1 MMIARIYK
9 NLQKYLTIKKVL
21 ILYGPR
27 QVGKTTLI
35 TEFLKTYS
43 GTYRYDTGD
52 DIDVR
57 NVFLSESKSKLL
69 DYAGS
74 NSLIVIDEAQ
84 RIAGIG
90 LGLKILVDALPCT
103 YFLITGSSS
112 IELMGQVGEPLTG
125 RKKTL
130 FLYPLSQKELIPN
143 QNRFDMKRN
152 LESYLL
158 FGGYPEVFNIQDKN
172 EKEDYLKELTHS
184 YLLKDI
190 LEMDKVKNSQ
200 LLLDLLRSLAFQ
212 IGGEVSL
219 SELSRN
225 LGINAKTVARY
236 IDLLEKSFIIYGLRG
251 FSRNLRKEITK
262 MRKFYFYDNGIRN
275 ALISNFN
282 PISLRNDIGML
293 WENFIFMERLKKR
306 SYDDINANIFF
317 WRTWDQEEIDL
328 IEEREGHLFGYEFKY
343 KSQKKLKI
351 GSWQESYP
359 NEPVE
364 VVDSENYPDFI
375 L

>member
-1 MMIARIYK
+1 MITRIYK
-9 NLQKYLTIKKVL
+9 KLQKYLAFKKVL

-43 GTYRYDTGD
+43 GTYRFDTGD
-52 DIDVR
+52 DIEVR
-57 NVFLSESKSKLL
+57 NVFLSESKLKLL
-69 DYAGS
+69 DYAGN

-130 FLYPLSQKELIPN
+130 FLYPLSQKELN
-143 QNRFDMKRN
+143 STQNRFDMKRN
-152 LESYLL
+152 LESYLV
-158 FGGYPEVFNIQDKN
+158 FGGYPEVSNIQDKK
-172 EKEDYLKELTHS
+172 EKEDCLKELTHS

-200 LLLDLLRSLAFQ
+200 ILMDLLRSLAFQ

-236 IDLLEKSFIIYGLRG
+236 IDLLEKSFIIYGLSG

-282 PISLRNDIGML
+282 PLSLRNDIGML

-351 GSWQESYP
+351 RSWQESYP

-364 VVDSENYPDFI
+364 VIDSDNYPDFI

>member
-9 NLQKYLTIKKVL
+9 NLQKYLAFKKVL

-52 DIDVR
+52 DIEIR

-90 LGLKILVDALPCT
+90 LGLKILVDALPNT

-158 FGGYPEVFNIQDKN
+158 FGGYPEVFNIQDKK

-200 LLLDLLRSLAFQ
+200 VLMDLLRSLAFQ

-293 WENFIFMERLKKR
+293 WENFIFMERIKKR

>member
-1 MMIARIYK
+1 MMITRHYQ
-9 NLQKYLTIKKVL
+9 NLEQYLAFKKVL

-35 TEFLKTYS
+35 EEFLQSYRGS
-43 GTYRYDTGD
+43 YRYDTGD
-52 DIDVR
+52 DIEIR
-57 NVFLSESKSKLL
+57 NVFLSESKAQLL
-69 DYAGS
+69 DYAGG

-84 RIAGIG
+84 RIAKVG
-90 LGLKILVDALPCT
+90 LGLKMLVDALPKT
-103 YFLITGSSS
+103 FFLITGSSS

-130 FLYPLSQKELIPN
+130 FLFPLSQKELYAN
-143 QNRFDMKRN
+143 HNRFEMKKN
-152 LESYLL
+152 LETYLL
-158 FGGYPEVFNIQDKN
+158 YGSYPEVITLQKKK
-172 EKEDYLKELTHS
+172 EKEGYLKELAHS

-200 LLLDLLRSLAFQ
+200 VLMDLLRSLAFQ

-251 FSRNLRKEITK
+251 FSKNLRKEITK
-262 MRKFYFYDNGIRN
+262 MRKFYFYDNGVRN

-282 PISLRNDIGML
+282 SLPLRNDIGML
-293 WENFIFMERLKKR
+293 WENFLFMERLKKR
-306 SYDDINANIFF
+306 SHNEINANIFF
-317 WRTWDQEEIDL
+317 WRTWDGEEIDL
-328 IEEREGHLFGYEFKY
+328 IEERSGGLFGYEFKY
-343 KSQKKLKI
+343 KIQKKTKFKT
-351 GSWQESYP
+351 WKEYYP
-359 NEPVE
+359 DEPVE
-364 VVDSENYPDFI
+364 VIDSENYLDFI

>member
-1 MMIARIYK
+1 MMITRHY
-9 NLQKYLTIKKVL
+9 QKLDQYLLHKKVL

-35 TEFLKTYS
+35 EAFLKSYP

-52 DIDVR
+52 DIVVR
-57 NVFLSESKSKLL
+57 NVFISESKAQLL
-69 DYAGS
+69 DYAGD

-84 RIAGIG
+84 RIAKVG
-90 LGLKILVDALPCT
+90 LGLKILVDALPKT
-103 YFLITGSSS
+103 FFLITGSSS
-112 IELMGQVGEPLTG
+112 MELLGQVGEPLTG

-130 FLYPLSQKELIPN
+130 FLYPLSQKELYPK
-143 QNRFDMKRN
+143 QNRFDMKQN
-152 LESYLL
+152 LESILL
-158 FGGYPEVFNIQDKN
+158 FGGYPEVFTLQSKK

-190 LEMDKVKNSQ
+190 LEIDKVKNSQ
-200 LLLDLLRSLAFQ
+200 MLLDLLRSLAFQ

-225 LGINAKTVARY
+225 LGINTKTVARY

-251 FSRNLRKEITK
+251 FSKNLRKEITK

-282 PISLRNDIGML
+282 SLPLRNDIGML

-306 SYDDINANIFF
+306 SYEDINANIFF
-317 WRTWDQEEIDL
+317 WRTWDGEEIDL
-328 IEEREGHLFGYEFKY
+328 IEERNGRLFGYEFKY
-343 KSQKKLKI
+343 KLHKKPKLKT
-351 GSWQESYP
+351 WQEHYP

-364 VVDSENYPDFI
+364 IIDSENYLDFI

>member
-1 MMIARIYK
+1 MMITRIYK
-9 NLQKYLTIKKVL
+9 NLQEYLAFKKVL

-43 GTYRYDTGD
+43 GTYRFDTGD
-52 DIDVR
+52 DIETR
-57 NVFLSESKSKLL
+57 NVFLSESKSQLL

-112 IELMGQVGEPLTG
+112 IEPMGQVGEPLTG

-143 QNRFDMKRN
+143 QNRFDMKRS

-158 FGGYPEVFNIQDKN
+158 FGGYPEVFNIQDKKG
-172 EKEDYLKELTHS
+172 KENYLKELTHS

-236 IDLLEKSFIIYGLRG
+236 IDLLEKSFIIYGLSG

-282 PISLRNDIGML
+282 PLSLRNDAGML

-317 WRTWDQEEIDL
+317 WRTWDKEEIDL
-328 IEEREGHLFGYEFKY
+328 IEEREGHLFGFEFKY

-351 GSWQESYP
+351 GSWQQSYP

-364 VVDSENYPDFI
+364 VIDSENYPDFI

>member
-1 MMIARIYK
+1 MMITRHYQ
-9 NLQKYLTIKKVL
+9 NLDQYLLHKKVL

-35 TEFLKTYS
+35 EAFLKSYP

-52 DIDVR
+52 DIAVR
-57 NVFLSESKSKLL
+57 NIFISESKAQLL
-69 DYAGS
+69 DYAGD

-84 RIAGIG
+84 RITKVG
-90 LGLKILVDALPCT
+90 LGLKMLVDALPKT
-103 YFLITGSSS
+103 FFLITGSSS
-112 IELMGQVGEPLTG
+112 IELLGQVGEPLTG

-130 FLYPLSQKELIPN
+130 FLYPLSQKELYPK
-143 QNRFDMKRN
+143 QNRFDMKQN
-152 LESYLL
+152 LESFLL
-158 FGGYPEVFNIQDKN
+158 FGGYPEVIGLQSKK

-200 LLLDLLRSLAFQ
+200 MLLDLLRSLAFQ

-225 LGINAKTVARY
+225 LGINTKTVARY

-251 FSRNLRKEITK
+251 FSKNLRKEITK

-282 PISLRNDIGML
+282 SLPLRNDIGML

-306 SYDDINANIFF
+306 SHEDINANIFF
-317 WRTWDQEEIDL
+317 WRTWDGEEIDL
-328 IEEREGHLFGYEFKY
+328 IEERSGRLFGYEFKY
-343 KSQKKLKI
+343 KLNKKPKLKT
-351 GSWQESYP
+351 WQEHYP

-364 VVDSENYPDFI
+364 IIDSENYLDFI

>member
-1 MMIARIYK
+1 MIARIYK
-9 NLQKYLTIKKVL
+9 NLQQYLSYKKVV

-27 QVGKTTLI
+27 QVGKTTLLE
-35 TEFLKTYS
+35 EFLKTYH
-43 GTYRYDTGD
+43 GTYRFDTGD
-52 DIDVR
+52 DIVVR
-57 NVFLSESKSKLL
+57 NVFLTENKSQLQ
-69 DYAGS
+69 DYAGN

-84 RIAGIG
+84 RIPGIG
-90 LGLKILVDALPCT
+90 LGLKILVDALPKT
-103 YFLITGSSS
+103 FFLITGSSS

-130 FLYPLSQKELIPN
+130 FLFPLSQKEIHPN
-143 QNRFDMKRN
+143 SNRFDIKQN
-152 LESYLL
+152 LELYLL
-158 FGGYPEVFNIQDKN
+158 FGGYPEVFTIQNKKK
-172 EKEDYLKELTHS
+172 KEDYLKELTHS

-200 LLLDLLRSLAFQ
+200 VLLDLLRSLAFQ

-225 LGINAKTVARY
+225 LQINAKTVARY

-282 PISLRNDIGML
+282 PLSMRNDIGML

-328 IEEREGHLFGYEFKY
+328 IEERDGHLFGYEFKY
-343 KSQKKLKI
+343 KSSKKLKI
-351 GSWQESYP
+351 SSFQENYP
-359 NEPVE
+359 NEPVD
-364 VVDSENYPDFI
+364 VIDSENYPDFI

>member
-1 MMIARIYK
+1 MIARIYK
-9 NLQKYLTIKKVL
+9 DLQKYLSYKKVV

-35 TEFLKTYS
+35 EEFLKTYS
-43 GTYRYDTGD
+43 GTYRFDTGD
-52 DIDVR
+52 DIEVR
-57 NVFLSESKSKLL
+57 NVFLSESKSQLL

-84 RIAGIG
+84 RIPGIG
-90 LGLKILVDALPCT
+90 LGLKILGDALPKT

-112 IELMGQVGEPLTG
+112 IELLGQVGEPLTG

-130 FLYPLSQKELIPN
+130 FLYPLSQKEIHPN

-158 FGGYPEVFNIQDKN
+158 FGVYPEVVTIQNKK

-200 LLLDLLRSLAFQ
+200 VLLDLLRSLAFQ

-225 LGINAKTVARY
+225 LQINAKTVARY
-236 IDLLEKSFIIYGLRG
+236 IDLLEKSFIIFGLRG

-262 MRKFYFYDNGIRN
+262 MRKFYFFDNGIRN

-282 PISLRNDIGML
+282 PLSLRNDIGML
-293 WENFIFMERLKKR
+293 WENFLFMERLKKR

-317 WRTWDQEEIDL
+317 WRTWDQDEIDL

-351 GSWQESYP
+351 SSWQENYP
-359 NEPVE
+359 DEPVE
-364 VVDSENYPDFI
+364 VIDSENYPEFI